1 MKRLQKIGL
10 KLILL
15 TFFFTHGEYGL
26 SSMGNYGQNY
36 VALLQGSEI
45 AAELHSRNLILGI
58 NGFRISI
65 LNVQWW
71 PNG

>member
-1 MKRLQKIGL
+1 M
-10 KLILL
+10 LILL

-58 NGFRISI
+58 NCFRISI
-65 LNVQWW
+65 TWIW
-71 PNG
+71 RPNG